1 MGYYPMKRAQSTHN
15 SENGFTLIEIIAT
28 VIVMGILAA
37 FLMNFM
43 GTALTDSWRSVE
55 LVADEARAE
64 GLMEI
69 IIADYVEQ
77 INGNNP
83 AGALS
88 TIFNRESSIY
98 ESDADYGMPVTM
110 QFIVFDTNGNEQA
123 DTAGENRNLKV
134 IVESPGYNLTA
145 ILTESRTDTDQPSQI
160 W

>member
-1 MGYYPMKRAQSTHN
+1 MKPARSKHCT
-15 SENGFTLIEIIAT
+15 EYGFTLIEVIAT
-28 VIVMGILAA
+28 VVVMGILAA

-64 GLMEI
+64 GLMEK
-69 IIADYVEQ
+69 IIADYVEL

-83 AGALS
+83 AAALGL
-88 TIFNRESSIY
+88 IKGLESSY

-110 QFIVFDTNGNEQA
+110 GYIRFNNGVEET

-134 IVESPGYNLTA
+134 TIESSGYHLTT
-145 ILTESRTDTDQPSQI
+145 ILTESRTDSNDLPVIS
-160 W
+160 